1 MDDHQSS
8 QNGGGSMVDQQQ
20 QQQLNSLVQSG
31 GGGGDDNQQSG
42 NNPGG
47 NNNNNNA
54 AMSNMQQPYSIPGI
68 LHFIQHEW
76 VRFEHERSQW
86 DVDRAELQ
94 ARISILLGE
103 RKSQESLK
111 CDLIRRIKMLEYAL
125 KQERAKFHRLK
136 YGCDPPNMTA
146 EDMKPPQGVGDGPV
160 DPLLVMDKSGGLEGA
175 VDGQAPFTSV
185 SNMTWRQGRQLLQQ
199 YLVEIGYTDN
209 ILDVRS
215 NRVRSLLGLNSM
227 NNNNSLNNNNLDEEE
242 LLNGGGGVGL
252 DSTNNKKNAERAGKG
267 GEKATA
273 TTTTTAK
280 KLGANN
286 SSNALKMTEDM
297 ILDSEAAVMANF
309 EFLSQQTDVEMSDE
323 DEANENDM
331 DHDQQQQEHLNA
343 TTVEQQ
349 DLAKRKQ
356 NKIIIPDGECSD
368 RLKEARILFVVAFE
382 KCCAILVGCW
392 EYVLLFSHY
401 CFVNQSVRM

>member
-8 QNGGGSMVDQQQ
+8 QNGGGGGGSSGGSMVDQQ

-31 GGGGDDNQQSG
+31 GGGGGGDDNQSANSG
-42 NNPGG
+42 GG
-47 NNNNNNA
+47 VNNNNA
-54 AMSNMQQPYSIPGI
+54 SSMSNMQQPYSIPGI

-125 KQERAKFHRLK
+125 KQERAKHHRLK

-146 EDMKPPQGVGDGPV
+146 DDLKPPQGMGAQDGPV
-160 DPLLVMDKSGGLEGA
+160 DPLLVVDKGSGG
-175 VDGQAPFTSV
+175 VDGSTEGGQPPPFTSV

-209 ILDVRS
+209 IVDVRS

-227 NNNNSLNNNNLDEEE
+227 NNNNNINNNNNNMDEDE
-242 LLNGGGGVGL
+242 LLNGGVGL
-252 DSTNNKKNAERAGKG
+252 DSTNNKKNAAKG
-267 GEKATA
+267 GATNPSSTSSSTA
-273 TTTTTAK
+273 STTAK

-309 EFLSQQTDVEMSDE
+309 EFLSQTDVEMSDE
-323 DEANENDM
+323 DDANENDM
-331 DHDQQQQEHLNA
+331 DRDEQQQEHLNA

-349 DLAKRKQ
+349 DLAKRKLH
-356 NKIIIPDGECSD
+356 KIKQDPDG
-368 RLKEARILFVVAFE
+368 K
-382 KCCAILVGCW
+382 
-392 EYVLLFSHY
+392 
-401 CFVNQSVRM
+401 

>member
-8 QNGGGSMVDQQQ
+8 QNGSSSGMVDQQQ
-20 QQQLNSLVQSG
+20 QQQLNNLVQTVG
-31 GGGGDDNQQSG
+31 NGDNDNQSG
-42 NNPGG
+42 TGG
-47 NNNNNNA
+47 
-54 AMSNMQQPYSIPGI
+54 AMTGSSNNMQQPYSIPGI

-136 YGCDPPNMTA
+136 YGCDPPNIPT
-146 EDMKPPQGVGDGPV
+146 EDMKASVGEHSGGGGPM
-160 DPLLVMDKSGGLEGA
+160 DPLLVVEKGDGSGDVG
-175 VDGQAPFTSV
+175 APFTSV

-215 NRVRSLLGLNSM
+215 NRVRSLLGLN
-227 NNNNSLNNNNLDEEE
+227 NNNNSVNNNSSNNNNMEDEDI
-242 LLNGGGGVGL
+242 LNGI
-252 DSTNNKKNAERAGKG
+252 DSTNNKRNAERRAGAG
-267 GEKATA
+267 GGGPGTA
-273 TTTTTAK
+273 TSTTSTTAK

-309 EFLSQQTDVEMSDE
+309 AFLSQTDAEMSDE
-323 DEANENDM
+323 DEANDNEM
-331 DHDQQQQEHLNA
+331 QQDQLNA

-356 NKIIIPDGECSD
+356 NKIIIPDGESNS
-368 RLKEARILFVVAFE
+368 
-382 KCCAILVGCW
+382 LVYNKTAHGALGYFKHSRCV
-392 EYVLLFSHY
+392 YT
-401 CFVNQSVRM
+401 RMCTCLIVGHL

>member
-47 NNNNNNA
+47 NNNNA

-160 DPLLVMDKSGGLEGA
+160 DPLLVMDKSGPEGS

-227 NNNNSLNNNNLDEEE
+227 NNNNSLNNNNLDEDE
-242 LLNGGGGVGL
+242 LLNGGGVGL

-267 GEKATA
+267 GAGEKATA

-356 NKIIIPDGECSD
+356 NKIIIPDGE
-368 RLKEARILFVVAFE
+368 
-382 KCCAILVGCW
+382 
-392 EYVLLFSHY
+392 
-401 CFVNQSVRM
+401 

>member
-1 MDDHQSS
+1 
-8 QNGGGSMVDQQQ
+8 MVDQQQ
-20 QQQLNSLVQSG
+20 QQQLNNLVQTVG
-31 GGGGDDNQQSG
+31 NGDNDNQSG
-42 NNPGG
+42 TGG
-47 NNNNNNA
+47 
-54 AMSNMQQPYSIPGI
+54 AMTGSSNNMQQPYSIPGI

-136 YGCDPPNMTA
+136 YGCDPPNIPT
-146 EDMKPPQGVGDGPV
+146 EDMKASVGEHSGGGGPM
-160 DPLLVMDKSGGLEGA
+160 DPLLVVEKGDGSGDVG
-175 VDGQAPFTSV
+175 APFTSV

-215 NRVRSLLGLNSM
+215 NRVRSLLGLN
-227 NNNNSLNNNNLDEEE
+227 NNNNSVNNNSSNNNNMEDEDI
-242 LLNGGGGVGL
+242 LNGI
-252 DSTNNKKNAERAGKG
+252 DSTNNKRNAERRAGAG
-267 GEKATA
+267 GGGPGTA
-273 TTTTTAK
+273 TSTTSTTAK

-309 EFLSQQTDVEMSDE
+309 AFLSQTDAEMSDE
-323 DEANENDM
+323 DEANDNEM
-331 DHDQQQQEHLNA
+331 QQDQLNA

-356 NKIIIPDGECSD
+356 NKIIIPDGESNS
-368 RLKEARILFVVAFE
+368 
-382 KCCAILVGCW
+382 LVYNKTAHGALGYFKHSRCV
-392 EYVLLFSHY
+392 YT
-401 CFVNQSVRM
+401 RMCTCLIVGHL

>member
-1 MDDHQSS
+1 
-8 QNGGGSMVDQQQ
+8 MVDQQQ
-20 QQQLNSLVQSG
+20 QQQLNNLVQTVG
-31 GGGGDDNQQSG
+31 NGDNDNQSG
-42 NNPGG
+42 TGG
-47 NNNNNNA
+47 
-54 AMSNMQQPYSIPGI
+54 AMTGSSNNMQQPYSIPGI

-136 YGCDPPNMTA
+136 YGCDPPNIPT
-146 EDMKPPQGVGDGPV
+146 EDMKASVGEHSGGGGPM
-160 DPLLVMDKSGGLEGA
+160 DPLLVVEKGDGSGDVG
-175 VDGQAPFTSV
+175 APFTSV

-215 NRVRSLLGLNSM
+215 NRVRSLLGLN
-227 NNNNSLNNNNLDEEE
+227 NNNNSVNNNSSNNNNMEDEDI
-242 LLNGGGGVGL
+242 LNGI
-252 DSTNNKKNAERAGKG
+252 DSTNNKRNAERRAGAG
-267 GEKATA
+267 GGGPGTA
-273 TTTTTAK
+273 TSTTSTTAK

-309 EFLSQQTDVEMSDE
+309 AFLSQTDAEMSDE
-323 DEANENDM
+323 DEANENEM
-331 DHDQQQQEHLNA
+331 QQDQLNA

-356 NKIIIPDGECSD
+356 NKIIIPDGESNS
-368 RLKEARILFVVAFE
+368 
-382 KCCAILVGCW
+382 LVYNKTEHGALGYFKHSRCV
-392 EYVLLFSHY
+392 YT
-401 CFVNQSVRM
+401 

>member
-8 QNGGGSMVDQQQ
+8 QSNGGGGGGGVGSMVDQQ
-20 QQQLNSLVQSG
+20 QQQLNSLVQSSG
-31 GGGGDDNQQSG
+31 GGGGSGDDNQSG
-42 NNPGG
+42 NSGAG
-47 NNNNNNA
+47 A
-54 AMSNMQQPYSIPGI
+54 ANMSNMQQPYSIPGI

-111 CDLIRRIKMLEYAL
+111 CDLIRRIKMLEFAL

-146 EDMKPPQGVGDGPV
+146 DDLKPPQGENAVV
-160 DPLLVMDKSGGLEGA
+160 DPLLVVEKGDVGGGMGGI
-175 VDGQAPFTSV
+175 DGMPPPFTSV

-215 NRVRSLLGLNSM
+215 NRVRSLLGLNNN
-227 NNNNSLNNNNLDEEE
+227 NNNNSLNNNNNVDEEE
-242 LLNGGGGVGL
+242 LLNGGL
-252 DSTNNKKNAERAGKG
+252 DSANNKKNAGKG
-267 GEKATA
+267 ATQT

-309 EFLSQQTDVEMSDE
+309 EFLSQTDVEMSDE
-323 DEANENDM
+323 DEGNENDM
-331 DHDQQQQEHLNA
+331 DHEQQQQQQMDHLNA

-356 NKIIIPDGECSD
+356 NKIIIPDGEF
-368 RLKEARILFVVAFE
+368 LFLFV
-382 KCCAILVGCW
+382 
-392 EYVLLFSHY
+392 
-401 CFVNQSVRM
+401 

>member
-1 MDDHQSS
+1 MDDQSS
-8 QNGGGSMVDQQQ
+8 QNGVGGGSGLGGSMVDQQQ

-31 GGGGDDNQQSG
+31 GGGGGGDDNQSSNSG
-42 NNPGG
+42 GGPGG
-47 NNNNNNA
+47 

-146 EDMKPPQGVGDGPV
+146 DDLKPPQGCEAGGAVL
-160 DPLLVMDKSGGLEGA
+160 DPLLVVEKGEGGVTGGVIG

-215 NRVRSLLGLNSM
+215 NRVRSLLGLNNNNM
-227 NNNNSLNNNNLDEEE
+227 NNNNNNMDEEDI
-242 LLNGGGGVGL
+242 LNGL
-252 DSTNNKKNAERAGKG
+252 DSTNNKKNAAERGNKG
-267 GEKATA
+267 AATNSS
-273 TTTTTAK
+273 TTTTTTSTAK

-309 EFLSQQTDVEMSDE
+309 EFLSQTDVEMSD
-323 DEANENDM
+323 DDDANENDM
-331 DHDQQQQEHLNA
+331 DHDQLQQQDHLNA

-356 NKIIIPDGECSD
+356 NKIIIPDGE
-368 RLKEARILFVVAFE
+368 
-382 KCCAILVGCW
+382 
-392 EYVLLFSHY
+392 
-401 CFVNQSVRM
+401 